1 MRILLT
7 RPINDSHRIERQLGQ
22 SKIIVYVEPLMH
34 IESLNVL
41 KINAL
46 NYQALVFTSA
56 NGVMVYCK
64 EIQKCAL
71 PVYVVGESTR
81 QAALEAGLNPV
92 ISAGADV
99 KKLSAIIIS
108 KLSPSNGPLLY
119 LTGKHVAGNLA
130 KDLEDADFQVDH
142 QKIYTAVAAQQFSN
156 NTKSLLKQKL
166 IDYIPFY
173 SPRSARIFKQLI
185 EAEGIR
191 DLLSTASALCISDA
205 VKKEILLLGW
215 KNILTAKEPTQD
227 SIFELINIKL

>member
-99 KKLSAIIIS
+99 KKLSATIIS

-166 IDYIPFY
+166 IDYIHIIQSSLKLPVFAYELHSFY
-173 SPRSARIFKQLI
+173 LNLNPSSR
-185 EAEGIR
+185 
-191 DLLSTASALCISDA
+191 LLPYHNLYFVMQQSFS
-205 VKKEILLLGW
+205 
-215 KNILTAKEPTQD
+215 
-227 SIFELINIKL
+227 

>member
-99 KKLSAIIIS
+99 KKLSATIIS
-108 KLSPSNGPLLY
+108 KLSPSNSS
-119 LTGKHVAGNLA
+119 T
-130 KDLEDADFQVDH
+130 
-142 QKIYTAVAAQQFSN
+142 IFS
-156 NTKSLLKQKL
+156 
-166 IDYIPFY
+166 
-173 SPRSARIFKQLI
+173 SP
-185 EAEGIR
+185 
-191 DLLSTASALCISDA
+191 
-205 VKKEILLLGW
+205 
-215 KNILTAKEPTQD
+215 
-227 SIFELINIKL
+227 